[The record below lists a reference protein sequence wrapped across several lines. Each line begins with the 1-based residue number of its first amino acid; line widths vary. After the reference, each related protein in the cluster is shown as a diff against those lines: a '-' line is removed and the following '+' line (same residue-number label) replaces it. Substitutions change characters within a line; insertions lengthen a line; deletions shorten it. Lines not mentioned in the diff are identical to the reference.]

1 MPPRVLSHQAFD
13 CIHFLSTRCGPTR
26 YKRDMAPAIRVV
38 YLPARIPEETQAGQV
53 NRTWGPISPRG
64 QGTQDSVTTVKL
76 SGPVDWKGQGTRT
89 RKRWPMGDVGG
100 RVTSSSG
107 HAETGVISLGGPF
120 SVRTNRMCGRKTKPG
135 PESGVLARPGAVPL
149 CDRGDLP
156 GSRAAA
162 VGYLS
167 TATYYPLTRGTWFPS
182 LSYQHLPPAAEKA
195 LPAHV
200 TGRL

>member
-1 MPPRVLSHQAFD
+1 MPPRVLSHQAFN
-13 CIHFLSTRCGPTR
+13 CIHFLSTPCGPTR

-38 YLPARIPEETQAGQV
+38 YLPVRIPEETQAGQV

-76 SGPVDWKGQGTRT
+76 SGLVDWKGQGTRT
-89 RKRWPMGDVGG
+89 RKRWSTADVGR
-100 RVTSSSG
+100 RVTFSSG
-107 HAETGVISLGGPF
+107 HAETGVISLGGPFF

-135 PESGVLARPGAVPL
+135 PESGVLARPEAVPL
-149 CDRGDLP
+149 CGRGDLP

-167 TATYYPLTRGTWFPS
+167 TDTYYPLTRGKLVPFS
-182 LSYQHLPPAAEKA
+182 E
-195 LPAHV
+195 LPASAAC
-200 TGRL
+200 R